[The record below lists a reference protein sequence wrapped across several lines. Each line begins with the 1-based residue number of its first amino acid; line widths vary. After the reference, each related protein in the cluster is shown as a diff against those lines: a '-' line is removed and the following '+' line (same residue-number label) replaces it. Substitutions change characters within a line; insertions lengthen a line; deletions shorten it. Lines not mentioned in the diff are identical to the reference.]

1 MRLRH
6 QKNASLIL
14 AQNDK
19 FIAQP
24 IQFCGLWHQVFANNN
39 PIHLEI
45 GGGKGKFISSI
56 ATDNPACN
64 FIVIEKYASVAVK
77 ILPKINTLA
86 NVRLIV
92 DDAKYV
98 TQFFATAEITALYL
112 NFSDPWPKRKHH
124 HRRLTSVFFFTQYD
138 HILKPNT
145 LLYFKSDNK
154 TLFHDTVHLLQYNVE
169 LQNSWKIIYLNDD
182 QKLPLLKEFGAL
194 NYQTEYETR
203 FRQQGVA
210 IQTLIVKKC
219 YN

>member
-6 QKNASLIL
+6 QKNATLIL
-14 AQNDK
+14 KQNDK

-24 IQFCGLWHQVFANNN
+24 IQFNGLWHQVFANNN

-45 GGGKGKFISSI
+45 GGGKGQFISSI
-56 ATDNPACN
+56 ATDNPTCN

-77 ILPKINTLA
+77 ILPKINALA

-98 TQFFATAEITALYL
+98 TQFFASAEITALYL

-124 HRRLTSVFFFTQYD
+124 HRRLTSAFFFTQYD
-138 HILKPNT
+138 RILKPDSCI
-145 LLYFKSDNK
+145 YFKSDNK
-154 TLFHDTVHLLQYNVE
+154 LLFHDTVHLLQHNVN
-169 LQNSWKIIYLNDD
+169 LQKRWKIIYLNDD
-182 QKLPLLKEFGAL
+182 QKLPLVEEFGAL

-203 FRQQGVA
+203 FRQQDVP

>member
-14 AQNDK
+14 TQNDK

-24 IQFCGLWHQVFANNN
+24 TQFCGLWHQVFANNN

-45 GGGKGKFISSI
+45 GGGKGQFISSI

-77 ILPKINTLA
+77 ILPKVTQLK

-92 DDAKYV
+92 DDAKYL
-98 TQFFATAEITALYL
+98 TQFFAVAEITTLYL

-138 HILKPNT
+138 CILKPDAC
-145 LLYFKSDNK
+145 LYFKSDNK
-154 TLFHDTVHLLQYNVE
+154 LLFHDTVHLLQHNVN
-169 LQNSWKIIYLNDD
+169 LHKRWKIIYLNYD
-182 QKLPLLKEFGAL
+182 QKLPLAEKFSAL
-194 NYQTEYETR
+194 SYQTEYETR
-203 FRQQGVA
+203 FRQQGIA